1 MFFSTF
7 RKAISPKAMVL
18 MQSTG
23 LAVLTVICLLL
34 AIDLSQYV
42 GSVSPLVPG
51 TDIDIFAIGSGCLFV
66 VSSVRLCFHASAR
79 PFARC
84 FVNLVLCP
92 ATPRPQCSRDQHS
105 LRWKA
110 LTLI

>member
-34 AIDLSQYV
+34 AIDLSQFV

-66 VSSVRLCFHASAR
+66 VSFY
-79 PFARC
+79 
-84 FVNLVLCP
+84 
-92 ATPRPQCSRDQHS
+92 S
-105 LRWKA
+105 LYAAWQAYDRFK
-110 LTLI
+110 TGS